1 METETTPKL
10 GQSVVARDQSDL
22 EKKRQLSDSDC
33 ELDQNKQRK
42 LENKQT
48 DDEINMPTPL
58 FLVLSHKEDGKTLT
72 KVSPFLIHKSL
83 VACGGQPKSIRKLR
97 NGTILVEAANCIQSK
112 KFLKMTS
119 FFDQVPITVQPHASL
134 NSSKGIVFCRDLMDC
149 SEEEIKDELQ
159 CEMVTDVVRIVRTEN
174 GVKVPTPG
182 LIITFAKPHPPE
194 TIKAGYLSLSVR
206 PYFKNPQRCF
216 RCQRFGH
223 SSKVC
228 SNPETCSR
236 CGDEGHQEEG
246 CKNETRCINCKGKHP
261 AYSRDCNIFKEE
273 REILKIMTIEKLSFN
288 EARKEYRRRVA
299 PTPKKGVSY
308 SEAVSVPVQTAQC
321 SSCTVLEGMVRALT
335 EQVAALVQHLAAGAG
350 EQSVVLP
357 SKSPRDFQTSSK
369 PNITSKK

>member
-10 GQSVVARDQSDL
+10 GRSVVTRDQSDL
-22 EKKRQLSDSDC
+22 EKKRQLSDSEC

-42 LENKQT
+42 MEKEQT
-48 DDEINMPTPL
+48 DDEINIPTPL

-72 KVSPFLIHKSL
+72 KV
-83 VACGGQPKSIRKLR
+83 A
-97 NGTILVEAANCIQSK
+97 
-112 KFLKMTS
+112 
-119 FFDQVPITVQPHASL
+119 ITVQPHASL

-149 SEEEIKDELQ
+149 SEEEIKVELQ

-182 LIITFAKPHPPE
+182 LILTFAKPHPPE
-194 TIKAGYLSLSVR
+194 TIKAGYMSLSVR

-261 AYSRDCNIFKEE
+261 AYSRECNIFKEE
-273 REILKIMTIEKLSFN
+273 KEILKIMTIEKLSFN

-308 SEAVSVPVQTAQC
+308 SEAVSVPVQD
-321 SSCTVLEGMVRALT
+321 CTVFLMYSLG
-335 EQVAALVQHLAAGAG
+335 GY
-350 EQSVVLP
+350 
-357 SKSPRDFQTSSK
+357 
-369 PNITSKK
+369 